1 LARGACEDTFV
12 GERNMDITSISA
24 AMSSL
29 KAATDIVQGMIKLKS
44 AVDVQTK
51 LIELQSQILAAQSNA
66 LHAQAEYSAL
76 LEKVESL
83 QKELARL
90 KAWEQERTKYVLK
103 EVSQGNFAY
112 VLKDGT
118 NAEEPEHW
126 LCCQCFNDGY
136 KSVVQFSGHKEFHKV
151 FLCNKCKSTLHVRIE
166 SAGVTIETI
175 PRRDRWSDF

>member
-1 LARGACEDTFV
+1 
-12 GERNMDITSISA
+12 MITSISA
-24 AMSSL
+24 AINSL
-29 KAATDIVQGMIKLKS
+29 KAMKDIVQGMIEIKS
-44 AVDVQTK
+44 LTDVQTK
-51 LIELQSQILAAQSNA
+51 IIELQNQILLAQGNA
-66 LHAQAEYSAL
+66 LDAKAEYSTL
-76 LEKVESL
+76 LDQVEAL

-90 KAWEQERTKYVLK
+90 KAWEQERTNYVLK

-118 NAEEPEHW
+118 KTEEPKHW

-151 FLCNKCKSTLHVRIE
+151 FLCNRCKSTLLTRIE
-166 SAGVTIETI
+166 AAGVTVETV